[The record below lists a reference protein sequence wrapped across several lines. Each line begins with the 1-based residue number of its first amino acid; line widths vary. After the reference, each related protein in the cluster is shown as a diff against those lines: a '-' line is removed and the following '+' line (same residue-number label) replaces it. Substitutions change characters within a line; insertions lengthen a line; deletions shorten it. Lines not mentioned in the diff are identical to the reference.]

1 MTFLLNYHSYICGKW
16 HGIRTNPISFQSI
29 TRVSIQQIQTKS
41 FRLFSVIKFSYA
53 LPLSYITH
61 YKIDQSIKLI
71 PNRYN
76 IMCPDQTEIHS
87 RIYKIIFPRMRHV
100 TLENSS
106 RFSYTL
112 LIKEPAN
119 VNEYIKTKISHS
131 DAQKETYNL
140 NKFSIM
146 KY

>member
-1 MTFLLNYHSYICGKW
+1 
-16 HGIRTNPISFQSI
+16 
-29 TRVSIQQIQTKS
+29 
-41 FRLFSVIKFSYA
+41 
-53 LPLSYITH
+53 
-61 YKIDQSIKLI
+61 
-71 PNRYN
+71 
-76 IMCPDQTEIHS
+76 MCPDQTEIHS